1 MAEQSG
7 QGDALETRGWQVF
20 DPEPPVQDWVAHV
33 RPTALGLAADPDW
46 RAKWLRHGGT
56 WFAGVNA
63 LPNDGAG
70 RVDGGPALA
79 GTALSVAQRHAG
91 PLALDPAQI
100 SVTYPGYP
108 RRDPNESE
116 TAHRF
121 RLRRDAA
128 HLDGLLPVGPE
139 RRRFIAEPAAF
150 ILGYPLTA
158 ADPAASPLVVWEGSH
173 HLLRTALRRAMVTLP
188 PAEWRTRDVT
198 EVYTQ
203 TRREVF
209 ARCKR
214 VPLHAPPG
222 GAILLHR
229 LTLHGVAPWA
239 EGAGADPAGRA
250 IAYFRP
256 DLPGGA
262 AAWLSEP

>member
-1 MAEQSG
+1 MAVQT
-7 QGDALETRGWQVF
+7 DRDTALEHQGWQVF
-20 DPEPPVQDWVAHV
+20 DPEPAVLDWVAQI
-33 RPTALGLAADPDW
+33 RPVALGLAADPDL
-46 RAKWLRHGGT
+46 RAQWLRHGGT

-70 RVDGGPALA
+70 RVGEGPALSGA
-79 GTALSVAQRHAG
+79 ALAAAQGIAG
-91 PLALDPAQI
+91 PLPLDPAQI

-108 RRDPNESE
+108 RRDPGESE
-116 TAHRF
+116 SAHRF
-121 RLRRDAA
+121 RRNRDAA
-128 HLDGLLPVGPE
+128 HLDGLLPIGPE

-150 ILGYPLTA
+150 VLGYPLTE
-158 ADPAASPLVVWEGSH
+158 ADSGASPLVVWEGSH
-173 HLLRTALRRAMVTLP
+173 HLLRAALRRAMATLP

-198 EVYTQ
+198 EIYTQ

-209 ARCKR
+209 AQCKR

-229 LTLHGVAPWA
+229 LMLHGVAPWA
-239 EGAGADPAGRA
+239 EGARADPAGRA

-262 AAWLSEP
+262 EAWLAEP